1 MIKTGSCRLLL
12 VALLST
18 FAGAVFATEQSPSMG
33 PSLEQ
38 LLTNVK
44 QGSAQERKAQREREA
59 RFSAAKQ
66 QQAKLLAEAKGE
78 LAKLERRSSEL
89 EKLYDAN
96 AKRIDEKQQQLTERL
111 GVLKELFGTVQAV
124 AGDTRSHLESSLI
137 SVQYPGRTAFIDN
150 MIAKMNSNT
159 QLASM
164 TELRQLWFMLLQE
177 MTESGRVVSFPA
189 NLVFPD
195 GSRREQ
201 PVVRVG
207 SFNLVSDGQY
217 LKFDADN
224 NDLLVLARQ
233 PAGAYLS
240 SARDLQASNSGYS
253 NFAIDPTGPTGGSFL
268 AALIDSPDWMERIH
282 QGREVG
288 YLILLIGA
296 LALTIAVWRF
306 ILLNAIGRK
315 VEKQLQA
322 PQQPK
327 DDNPLGRVLLMYQ
340 EHIALPVEAMELKL
354 HEAILREIP
363 QLEKWVNVIKLSA
376 MVAPLLGLLGTVTG
390 MILTFQA
397 LTIFGAGDPKAM
409 AGGISS
415 ALVTTA
421 LGLCVA
427 IPAIFLHA
435 LVSNRS
441 KNIVQVLEEQAA
453 GVIAEQAQANRVVSP

>member
-1 MIKTGSCRLLL
+1 MMIKTLTYSVLL
-12 VALLST
+12 VALLSFFT
-18 FAGAVFATEQSPSMG
+18 GTAFATEQAARE
-33 PSLEQ
+33 PSLQQ
-38 LLTNVK
+38 LLNDVK
-44 QGSAQERKAQREREA
+44 QGSAQERKTQRQREA
-59 RFSAAKQ
+59 RFNSAKQ
-66 QQAKLLAEAKGE
+66 QQARLLADAKAE

-111 GVLKELFGTVQAV
+111 GVLKELFGTVQSV
-124 AGDTRSHLESSLI
+124 AGDTRSNLQSSLI
-137 SVQYPGRTAFIDN
+137 SAQYPGRTEFIDS
-150 MIAKMNSNT
+150 MVAKMNSNT

-164 TELRQLWFMLLQE
+164 AELRQLWFVLLQE

-189 NLVFPD
+189 QLVLPD
-195 GSRREQ
+195 GSRRQQ

-207 SFNLVSDGQY
+207 SFNLVSAGQY
-217 LKFDADN
+217 LKFDAAN
-224 NDLLVLARQ
+224 NDLLVLPRQ
-233 PAGAYLS
+233 PAGTYLASATELQIGSAAY
-240 SARDLQASNSGYS
+240 R
-253 NFAIDPTGPTGGSFL
+253 NFAIDPTGPTGGSLL
-268 AALIDSPDWMERIH
+268 AALIDSPDWLERIQ

-306 ILLNAIGRK
+306 IVLSGVGRR
-315 VEKQLQA
+315 VEKQLQS
-322 PQQPK
+322 PQQPS

-363 QLEKWVNVIKLSA
+363 RLEKWVNVIKLSA

-435 LVSNRS
+435 LVSSRS

-453 GVIAEQAQANRVVSP
+453 GVIAEQAQTSKAL

>member
-1 MIKTGSCRLLL
+1 MMIKIFTYSLLL
-12 VALLST
+12 ALLSFFVDTT
-18 FAGAVFATEQSPSMG
+18 FAADQNAAAG
-33 PSLEQ
+33 PSLQQ
-38 LLTNVK
+38 LLNDVK
-44 QGSAQERKAQREREA
+44 QGSAQERKTQREREA
-59 RFSAAKQ
+59 RFNSAKQ
-66 QQAKLLAEAKGE
+66 QQAKLLADARAE

-124 AGDTRSHLESSLI
+124 AGDTRSQLKGSLV
-137 SVQYPGRTAFIDN
+137 SAQYPNRTDFIDS
-150 MIAKMNSNT
+150 MVAKMNSNT

-164 TELRQLWFMLLQE
+164 AELRELWFVLLQE

-189 NLVFPD
+189 QLVLPD

-207 SFNLVSDGQY
+207 SFNLVSAGQY
-217 LKFDADN
+217 LKFDAAN
-224 NDLLVLARQ
+224 NDLLVLPRQ
-233 PAGAYLS
+233 PAASYLT
-240 SARDLQASNSGYS
+240 SATDLQIGSDSYH

-268 AALIDSPDWMERIH
+268 AALIDSPDWLERIQ

-296 LALTIAVWRF
+296 LALTLAVWRF
-306 ILLNAIGRK
+306 IVLSSVRRK
-315 VEKQLQA
+315 VEKQLQS
-322 PQQPK
+322 PQQASA
-327 DDNPLGRVLLMYQ
+327 DNPLGRVLLMYQ
-340 EHIALPVEAMELKL
+340 EHIALPVEALELKL

-363 QLEKWVNVIKLSA
+363 PLEKWVNVIKLSA
-376 MVAPLLGLLGTVTG
+376 MVAPLLGLLGTVSG

-435 LVSNRS
+435 LVSSRS

-453 GVIAEQAQANRVVSP
+453 GVIAEQAQISKVL